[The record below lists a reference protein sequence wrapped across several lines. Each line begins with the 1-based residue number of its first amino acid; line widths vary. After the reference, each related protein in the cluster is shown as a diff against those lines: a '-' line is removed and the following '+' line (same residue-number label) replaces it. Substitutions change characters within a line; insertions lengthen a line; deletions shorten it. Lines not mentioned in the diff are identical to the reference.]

1 MNSIGNGIRNFF
13 STTVK
18 ADNYKTGEIHKSDS
32 DGIHMDKSLIRKAL
46 MQGFGFF
53 GMLRGMEA
61 IRQHNGD
68 LTQLLADDS
77 AKEQL
82 GKIGEAIEFIHK
94 AIAERELTDASLF
107 DFGTSRSYKASDE
120 VKTIEKLVK
129 DKIFAETLNRYINW
143 KDDMVKTNEEAK
155 VSHVLPL
162 NIRNRDENDEM
173 NLSGF

>member
-18 ADNYKTGEIHKSDS
+18 ADNYKEGEIHKSDS

-68 LTQLLADDS
+68 LTQLLADNS
-77 AKEQL
+77 AKKQL

-94 AIAERELTDASLF
+94 AIAERELTDVSLF
-107 DFGTSRSYKASDE
+107 DFGTPRSYKASDE
-120 VKTIEKLVK
+120 VKTIELLVK
-129 DKIFAETLNRYINW
+129 DKIFARTVDKYIDW
-143 KDDMVKTNEEAK
+143 KGDKANTAEEVKAGD
-155 VSHVLPL
+155 VIPS
-162 NIRNRDENDEM
+162 NIMDREENDEM